1 MQEPGTISP
10 REAVARTISELW
22 WVVLVR
28 GVVLLILGCYALLF
42 PGMTIGSL
50 VTVIGLY
57 VIAEGLL
64 AIVNGVLGKTPTR
77 MWTIARGAL
86 AVLIG
91 IFVAGHSFLVAG
103 VTTVTIMY
111 IVALTAIVLGILEIV
126 AAIQDRK
133 EIEGE
138 GWLMLGG
145 AMMIVFG
152 VLLLMAP
159 LQFGLLLVRILGIYA
174 IIFGISQIILA
185 FRARRVGQAF
195 KG

>member
-1 MQEPGTISP
+1 MDHCP
-10 REAVARTISELW
+10 
-22 WVVLVR
+22 
-28 GVVLLILGCYALLF
+28 C
-42 PGMTIGSL
+42 
-50 VTVIGLY
+50 
-57 VIAEGLL
+57 
-64 AIVNGVLGKTPTR
+64 
-77 MWTIARGAL
+77 AL

-111 IVALTAIVLGILEIV
+111 IVGLAAIVLGILEIV

-145 AMMIVFG
+145 AMMIVLG

-174 IIFGISQIILA
+174 IIFGISQIVLSFLRTPSGPGVQRITWRLGNCLYLRSQRGRR
-185 FRARRVGQAF
+185 FDARWQARVPRDSSRQDDACLRPRTASTSCRCAHQ
-195 KG
+195 